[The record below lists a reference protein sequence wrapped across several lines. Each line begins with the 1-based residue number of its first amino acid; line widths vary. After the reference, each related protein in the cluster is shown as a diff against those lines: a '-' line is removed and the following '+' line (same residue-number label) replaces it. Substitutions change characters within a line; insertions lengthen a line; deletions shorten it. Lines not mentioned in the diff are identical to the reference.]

1 MQLILTIAIL
11 SINYIKGILIDF
23 LLLYAGTVGDWK
35 NYFTVADDELFDSIL
50 AKWSG
55 GKDIPFRYTL

>member
-23 LLLYAGTVGDWK
+23 LLLYAGTVVFYGSWWWALWFNISQVVRRK
-35 NYFTVADDELFDSIL
+35 GYPIQ
-50 AKWSG
+50 
-55 GKDIPFRYTL
+55 IYTL